1 LQVDDRPELIEDAPE
16 APQDEQMRF
25 DIEGDAKA
33 LCAEIEA
40 LLFVCSEALSIKHI
54 AKLCKVDEKNVAAA
68 LQHIT
73 EQYADRGVVVR
84 EIAGG
89 YRFATSSRVRE
100 VVEAYMLPPKTHLSA
115 PALETLA
122 IVAYMQP
129 VTKSEIEAVRGVSA
143 DSVVTT
149 LLERQ
154 FLTEAGRKDVVG
166 RPILYKTTPEF
177 LESFG
182 LRSLTELPAL
192 PADVPLQMP
201 LVIAE
206 VEKNEEPADL
216 QPESADTENDT
227 SDASRE
233 QDG

>member
-1 LQVDDRPELIEDAPE
+1 MQVDERPELIEETPE
-16 APQDEQMRF
+16 GEHDDQMRF
-25 DIEGDAKA
+25 AIEEDAKT
-33 LCAEIEA
+33 LFTEIEA
-40 LLFVCSEALSIKHI
+40 LLFVCSEALSIKQI

-73 EQYADRGVVVR
+73 EQYAERGIVVR

-154 FLTEAGRKDVVG
+154 FLAEAGRKEVVG
-166 RPILYKTTPEF
+166 RPILYRTTPEF
-177 LESFG
+177 LEAFG

-192 PADVPLQMP
+192 PAEVPLQMP

-206 VEKNEEPADL
+206 GEKSAEGAKA
-216 QPESADTENDT
+216 QAASADTENQT
-227 SDASRE
+227 SDADTE
-233 QDG
+233 